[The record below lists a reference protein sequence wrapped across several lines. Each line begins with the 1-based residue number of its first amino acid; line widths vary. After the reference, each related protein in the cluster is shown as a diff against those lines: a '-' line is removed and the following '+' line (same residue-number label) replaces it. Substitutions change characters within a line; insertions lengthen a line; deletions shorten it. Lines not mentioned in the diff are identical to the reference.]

1 MRAAWQ
7 CETTWSLRAC
17 WGVSKPLA
25 LASGQTAPKNWRV
38 LQHHFITKS
47 QCKGWYCVGI
57 YWRQGQAALS
67 CHCHRRYLMQC
78 TVRNLKPRLV
88 KTCQRYNTA
97 YSNPCDRHTCSSF
110 LERQWELIQTRV
122 MGLSPVIW
130 FVFRRRPEDG
140 WVCPPSV
147 LPVGRHYSAAHCL
160 CVMGQE
166 DKSSQLSGFANT
178 LRKMIA
184 LGAYFWHHIN
194 KKWRKKR
201 KEIILLKKLSA
212 LRAL

>member
-110 LERQWELIQTRV
+110 FRKAVRVDTDKSNGSFTCNMIRLQTEAWGWV
-122 MGLSPVIW
+122 GVPALSPPSW
-130 FVFRRRPEDG
+130 TPLFCSSLSLCDGSRR
-140 WVCPPSV
+140 
-147 LPVGRHYSAAHCL
+147 
-160 CVMGQE
+160 
-166 DKSSQLSGFANT
+166 
-178 LRKMIA
+178 
-184 LGAYFWHHIN
+184 
-194 KKWRKKR
+194 
-201 KEIILLKKLSA
+201 
-212 LRAL
+212 